1 MNKNKLFLII
11 FCIFLP
17 IFLLLFSY
25 KIVLGVSNL
34 TENQQET
41 MDFLENKQEL
51 NLNYTSSAVSHLEDV
66 KGVMNFIDYLF
77 YLSLIIVTLIITYY
91 KKNKE
96 QLMKLFKYGG
106 ITTLVS
112 IGFILLFALFA
123 FNYVFTLFHQIFF
136 PQGNWIFPTNSLLI
150 QTFPIEFFIGISF
163 KIFLLSIGLGIVFIV
178 LEFLIKNVCSKR
190 N

>member
-1 MNKNKLFLII
+1 
-11 FCIFLP
+11 
-17 IFLLLFSY
+17 
-25 KIVLGVSNL
+25 
-34 TENQQET
+34 
-41 MDFLENKQEL
+41 MDFLDNKEEL

-77 YLSLIIVTLIITYY
+77 YFSLLVCTGIITYY

-123 FNYVFTLFHQIFF
+123 FNHVFTLFHQIFF

-150 QTFPIEFFIGISF
+150 QTFPIDFFIGISF
-163 KIFLLSIGLGIVFIV
+163 KIFLLSIGFGIVFI
-178 LEFLIKNVCSKR
+178 LLNSLLKKKQLS
-190 N
+190 